1 MIRFIKRI
9 INRFSYIF
17 ERELLNQSNNHKNKA
32 LMYSHPTCGY
42 CDLMRDE
49 LLEKSIEFEEIDVS
63 KQPEMWIEVEKL
75 SGGDRITPVL
85 VHSDGQVEIG
95 FRGIGC
101 NYNS

>member
-1 MIRFIKRI
+1 MKGKQ
-9 INRFSYIF
+9 
-17 ERELLNQSNNHKNKA
+17 LNQSNKENNKA

-42 CDLMRDE
+42 CDLMREE
-49 LLEKSIEFEEIDVS
+49 LVEKSIDFEEIDVS
-63 KQPEMWIEVEKL
+63 KNPEMWKEVEKL

-85 VHSDGQVEIG
+85 VRTNGEVEIG

>member
-1 MIRFIKRI
+1 MNK
-9 INRFSYIF
+9 
-17 ERELLNQSNNHKNKA
+17 SNKENNKA

-42 CDLMRDE
+42 CDLMREE
-49 LLEKSIEFEEIDVS
+49 LVEKSINFEEIDVS
-63 KQPEMWIEVEKL
+63 KNPEMWKEVEKL

-85 VHSDGQVEIG
+85 VSPNGDVEIG

>member
-1 MIRFIKRI
+1 M
-9 INRFSYIF
+9 
-17 ERELLNQSNNHKNKA
+17 NQSNKENNKA

-42 CDLMRDE
+42 FDLMREE
-49 LLEKSIEFEEIDVS
+49 LVEKSIDFEEIDVS
-63 KQPEMWIEVEKL
+63 KNPEMWKEVEKL

-85 VHSDGQVEIG
+85 VRTNGEVEIG

>member
-9 INRFSYIF
+9 INRFSCIF
-17 ERELLNQSNNHKNKA
+17 ERELLNQPDNHKNKA

-42 CDLMRDE
+42 CDLMREE
-49 LLEKSIEFEEIDVS
+49 LVEKAIDFEEIDVS
-63 KQPEMWIEVEKL
+63 KQPEMWSEVEKL
-75 SGGDRITPVL
+75 SGGDKITPVL
-85 VHSDGQVEIG
+85 VHADGQVEIG

>member
-1 MIRFIKRI
+1 LSK
-9 INRFSYIF
+9 
-17 ERELLNQSNNHKNKA
+17 SNSQKKSI
-32 LMYSHPTCGY
+32 MYSHPTCGY

-49 LLEKSIEFEEIDVS
+49 LLEQSIDFEEIDVS
-63 KQPEMWIEVEKL
+63 KFPEKWKEIERL

-85 VHSDGQVEIG
+85 VKADGQVEIG

>member
-1 MIRFIKRI
+1 LKGK
-9 INRFSYIF
+9 
-17 ERELLNQSNNHKNKA
+17 ELNQSNKENNKA

-42 CDLMRDE
+42 CDLMREE
-49 LLEKSIEFEEIDVS
+49 LVEKSIDFEEIDVS
-63 KQPEMWIEVEKL
+63 KNPEMWKEVEKL

-85 VHSDGQVEIG
+85 VRTNGEVEIG

>member
-1 MIRFIKRI
+1 LKGID
-9 INRFSYIF
+9 
-17 ERELLNQSNNHKNKA
+17 LNKSNKENNKA

-42 CDLMRDE
+42 CDLMREE
-49 LLEKSIEFEEIDVS
+49 LVEKSIDFEEIDVS
-63 KQPEMWIEVEKL
+63 KNPEMWKEVEKL

-85 VHSDGQVEIG
+85 VRPNGDVEIG

>member
-1 MIRFIKRI
+1 MKGK
-9 INRFSYIF
+9 
-17 ERELLNQSNNHKNKA
+17 ELNQSNKENNKA

-42 CDLMRDE
+42 CDLMREE
-49 LLEKSIEFEEIDVS
+49 LVEKSIDFEEIDVS
-63 KQPEMWIEVEKL
+63 KNPEMWKEVEKL

-85 VHSDGQVEIG
+85 VRTNGEVEIG